1 MKQLVDAGLLQDS
14 WVVLTS
20 VKKYLNTVN
29 DSLLS
34 GADSRLLSFR
44 LGCFQERHYLQTLQ
58 DCPSWSETLKTV

>member
-34 GADSRLLSFR
+34 GADSRLCFLS
-44 LGCFQERHYLQTLQ
+44 
-58 DCPSWSETLKTV
+58 V